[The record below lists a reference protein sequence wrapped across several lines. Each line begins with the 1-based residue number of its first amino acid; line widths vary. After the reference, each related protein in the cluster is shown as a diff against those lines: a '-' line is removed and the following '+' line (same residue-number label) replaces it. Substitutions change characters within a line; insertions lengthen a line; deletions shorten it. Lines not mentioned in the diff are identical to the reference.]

1 MFRSPLTLFKQ
12 SQKMCRIAHRRRR
25 WAEYDYHLSK
35 RLDGQIIHQK
45 ICIIHI
51 YIVQCRNTS
60 QYGHQGTTYFFS
72 LMMWKKM
79 VHIFEYHY
87 ISNP

>member
-60 QYGHQGTTYFFS
+60 QYGPIWTSRDNIFFFVNDAEENGT
-72 LMMWKKM
+72 
-79 VHIFEYHY
+79 HI
-87 ISNP
+87 